1 MAVISA
7 SAFAPATV
15 GNVAVGFDLI
25 GHCIDRIGDRV
36 TAQASPR
43 QSASPRAKVVAIS
56 GTVTDLPTATEANT
70 ASRAVQALLD
80 AVCPN
85 FDVHLSI
92 DKGIPLGSGLGG
104 SAASATA
111 AVVAANALL
120 DQPLAHVDL
129 YPYAMTGE
137 AIASGAMVGDNVGP
151 QLMGGLVLATA
162 TRLIS
167 LPVPKGLTALVV
179 HSDQT
184 ILTHATRSDLE
195 TPFALSSITKQQ
207 AGLSQLLVGL
217 YENRTD
223 LLAEGLKD
231 CLIEPI
237 RKHRIQGFDEAM
249 QAAKGA
255 GALGGS
261 ISGAGPSVFAWF
273 DDANKAQRA
282 APDVVRVF
290 EQRGLTTHRYISPVD
305 APGASVIDQHTA

>member
-1 MAVISA
+1 MAIISA
-7 SAFAPATV
+7 SAFSPATV

-25 GHCIDRIGDRV
+25 GHCIDGIGDRV
-36 TAQASPR
+36 TAIARPR
-43 QSASPRAKVVAIS
+43 ETKSPRAMVEAIS
-56 GTVTDLPTATEANT
+56 GIVTELPTATEANT

-80 AVCPN
+80 AVCPD

-92 DKGIPLGSGLGG
+92 DKGIPMGSGLGG

-111 AVVAANALL
+111 ALVAANALL
-120 DQPLAHVDL
+120 SQPLARTDL
-129 YPYAMTGE
+129 YPYAMMGE

-151 QLMGGLVLATA
+151 QLLGGLVLATA
-162 TRLIS
+162 TRLVP

-184 ILTHATRSDLE
+184 ILTQEARSDLE
-195 TPFALSSITKQQ
+195 APFALASITQQQ

-217 YENRTD
+217 YRNQTD
-223 LLAEGLKD
+223 LLAEGLND
-231 CLIEPI
+231 CLIEPR

-249 QAAKGA
+249 AIARRN

-273 DDANKAQRA
+273 DHADQAQQA
-282 APDVVRVF
+282 APDVAHVF
-290 EQRGLTTHRYISPVD
+290 ERRGFATRHYITPVD
-305 APGASVIDQHTA
+305 AQGTRLTDQQTG